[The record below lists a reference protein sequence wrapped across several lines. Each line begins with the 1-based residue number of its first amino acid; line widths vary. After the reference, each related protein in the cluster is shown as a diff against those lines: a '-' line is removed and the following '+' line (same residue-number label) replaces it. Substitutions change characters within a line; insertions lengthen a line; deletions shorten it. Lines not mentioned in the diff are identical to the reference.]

1 MRTTRAL
8 AMMGMAAALL
18 ATGARL
24 AAEPSPIPRFD
35 WVFDD
40 SVRGMARVGNTF
52 FIGGGFRSMLPTAG
66 AAGNLYALSP
76 ATGALVPTVIPRLDE
91 EATAVTADGSGG
103 YFVAG
108 RFTSIGPGSFS
119 GNVVHIRSDGSV
131 DPSFVKSAQVVGSPT
146 LMARVGPSLVV
157 AGGVSI
163 AGVPRPLVALDAAT
177 GALSP
182 WVPTLPV
189 GDTNVWDLEV
199 ANGVLFVLSGV
210 QYGPTRFVTA
220 FDGLSGTRLWQ
231 SDVTSGPVYPG
242 QGQLAVG
249 GGRLIAGI
257 GRLYSLDPA
266 TGAVDPAWAAGQVP
280 TSFVTALTVS
290 AGTIYVG
297 GGFATFH
304 GQPRAHLAAVDLAT
318 GVLLPWNP
326 QSSDPVFDVI
336 ASATGT
342 VFVASP
348 FGTSQPIAINGQTR
362 RAVFEIDAAGAVT
375 AFTAEAGGPSA
386 SLLHLASNGTLLVS
400 GEPAFAGAVARS
412 GLAEIDVTTGNLLPP
427 TIALSFGGGPA
438 GLSAVV
444 ARGDVLYLLGAFDTV
459 NGQPRNRAAAVDV
472 PTGTVLS
479 WPAPGVTLGDLLF
492 ETGRH
497 IYFSI
502 PGAAGAANHRRVDA
516 LTGVI
521 DPAWLPSISG
531 TLHLVDGELVRI
543 APGPAGGCNSGAV
556 LGSLDPVTGA
566 FREWFRT
573 TAYNGGRLTADG
585 DTLYVAG
592 NVPNPQGGA
601 CYVGAVLFA
610 YDRKTFTPVSAP
622 PAAGAINGL
631 GVADG
636 RLVVSGFD
644 LLVGGSPFS
653 GVIEVPRP
661 TAVGG
666 FRQTGLTGGLDSGRP
681 SEVFGDLLVGE
692 GFVSRRSR
700 VAGFRLLGA
709 QAPSNLRTRSA
720 AGAVEFTW
728 DAPASPPP
736 GGYVL
741 DAGLAAGQ
749 TAAALPVGGS
759 TTFATPVAVPGPV
772 FVRMRTQGGAEVS
785 NEVVVGCVA
794 PPRAPTALTTT
805 LGGTTL
811 TLSWTAPNDDVIGY
825 TLLGG
830 SAAGLSDVATVA
842 LGPQTSIGGT
852 VPGGTFFARVT
863 AFNACG
869 TSGPS
874 GEVFFTIGAP
884 DALPGAPNNIVATL
898 SGMYLL
904 NLSWTAPPGPVTG
917 YVLEGGSASGQA
929 NFGTLP
935 TGPITSITL
944 PFGIP
949 SGTHYLRVRA
959 VTSAGSGAPSADVV
973 VVVVP

>member
-1 MRTTRAL
+1 MMKTTRVLAL
-8 AMMGMAAALL
+8 VGMAAVLFAS
-18 ATGARL
+18 GARL
-24 AAEPSPIPRFD
+24 VAEPSPIPRFD

-40 SVRGMARVGNTF
+40 TVRAMARVGNTF

-66 AAGNLYALSP
+66 AVGNLYALSP

-108 RFTSIGPGSFS
+108 TFTSVGPGSPS

-131 DPSFVKSAQVVGSPT
+131 DPSFVKPAQVSGVPSV
-146 LMARVGPSLVV
+146 MARVGPSLVMGPLRV
-157 AGGVSI
+157 SGVT
-163 AGVPRPLVALDAAT
+163 RPLVALDAAT

-182 WVPTLPV
+182 WVPALPL
-189 GDTNVWDLEV
+189 GDTNVWDVES
-199 ANGVLFVLSGV
+199 ANGILFAVSGAFLGAAR
-210 QYGPTRFVTA
+210 YVTA
-220 FDGLSGTRLWQ
+220 FDGVTGTLLWQ
-231 SDVTSGPVYPG
+231 SDVAGAPGFSGV
-242 QGQLAVG
+242 GQLALA
-249 GGRLIAGI
+249 GGRLIVAL
-257 GRLYSLDPA
+257 GRLYSLDPV
-266 TGAVDPAWAAGQVP
+266 TGVVDPAWATGHAP
-280 TSFVTALTVS
+280 TSSVLTMSVGGG
-290 AGTIYVG
+290 AIYVG
-297 GGFATFH
+297 GTFTSFH

-318 GVLLPWNP
+318 GALLPWQP
-326 QSSDPVFDVI
+326 QSSESVFDLT

-342 VFVASP
+342 VFVAAR
-348 FGTSQPIAINGQTR
+348 FGITQPMTINGQAR
-362 RAVFEIDAAGAVT
+362 RAVFEIDATGAVT
-375 AFTAEAGGPSA
+375 AFASEAGGPSA

-400 GEPAFAGAVARS
+400 GEPGFAGVIARA
-412 GLAEIDVTTGNLLPP
+412 GLAEIDITTGNLLPP
-427 TIALSFGGGPA
+427 TIALSLNGGPA
-438 GLSAVV
+438 ALSAVV

-472 PTGTVLS
+472 PTGTVLP
-479 WPAPGVTLGDLLF
+479 WPAPGVTLADLLF
-492 ETGRH
+492 EAGRH
-497 IYFSI
+497 LYFSI

-516 LTGVI
+516 ITGVI
-521 DPAWLPSISG
+521 DLGWLPSVSG
-531 TLHLVDGELVRI
+531 TLHYVGGELVRI
-543 APGPAGGCNSGAV
+543 APGPPGGCNSGAV

-573 TAYNGGRLTADG
+573 TAYNGGLLTADG

-592 NVPNPQGGA
+592 NVPNPQGGG

-610 YDRKTFTPVSAP
+610 YDRRTFTPVSAP

-631 GVADG
+631 NVADG

-666 FRQTGLTGGLDSGRP
+666 FRQTGLSFGLNAGRP
-681 SEVFGDLLVGE
+681 SDVFGDLLVGQ

-709 QAPSNLRTRSA
+709 QAPSNLRTRSVG
-720 AGAVEFTW
+720 GAVEFTW

-741 DAGLAAGQ
+741 EAGLAAGQ
-749 TAAALPVGGS
+749 TAAALPVGAS

-772 FVRMRTQGGAEVS
+772 FVRIRTQGGAEVS

-805 LGGTTL
+805 LNGTSL
-811 TLSWTAPNDDVIGY
+811 TLSWTAPNDDVLGY

-830 SAAGLSDVATVA
+830 SAAGLSDAATVVG
-842 LGPQTSIGGT
+842 GPQTFVSGS

-884 DALPGAPNNIVATL
+884 DPLPAAPTNLVASV
-898 SGMYLL
+898 SGSTASLT
-904 NLSWTAPPGPVTG
+904 WTAPAGAVTS
-917 YVLEGGSASGQA
+917 YVLEAGTAAGLA
-929 NFGTLP
+929 NLGTLAIGATP
-935 TGPITSITL
+935 SL
-944 PFGIP
+944 VIP
-949 SGTHYLRVRA
+949 GVPAGTYMLRVRA

-973 VVVVP
+973 VVVP